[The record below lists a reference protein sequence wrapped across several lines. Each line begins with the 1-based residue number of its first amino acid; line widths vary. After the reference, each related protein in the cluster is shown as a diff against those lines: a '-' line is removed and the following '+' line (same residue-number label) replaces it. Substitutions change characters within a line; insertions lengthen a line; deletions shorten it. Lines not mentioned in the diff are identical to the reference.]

1 MSRHVVMPQAIAG
14 FRISDPVTCI
24 SSCLTYGRPVL
35 GHCIRDST
43 FSRWQMSMHMC
54 FDEAGEEG
62 VVSSIDDSSAFLTLG
77 RDLNAYSG
85 DLAILHNDVGRWV
98 NLLSIKEAD
107 VLEDCSH
114 REPYSRQSRRP
125 E

>member
-1 MSRHVVMPQAIAG
+1 
-14 FRISDPVTCI
+14 
-24 SSCLTYGRPVL
+24 
-35 GHCIRDST
+35 
-43 FSRWQMSMHMC
+43 MSMHMC

>member
-24 SSCLTYGRPVL
+24 SKLSYIWSFCL
-35 GHCIRDST
+35 GHCITGST

-62 VVSSIDDSSAFLTLG
+62 MASSVDDSSALLSLG
-77 RDLNAYSG
+77 WDCNTYSG
-85 DLAILHNDVGRWV
+85 DLAILHNDIGRWV
-98 NLLSIKEAD
+98 NLLSIEETD
-107 VLEDCSH
+107 ILEDCSH
-114 REPYSRQSRRP
+114 RELYSRQSCRP